1 MVQFENDILG
11 LAKLQVVVVD
21 FRSFTSLKSYYD
33 LKQFINK
40 QSNDL
45 QTSLLLYS
53 NGSPNKN
60 KRQKLGSIADTIS
73 DSNSAIELCNKLIHS
88 KESSDNQVLGLKL
101 LTFYLEL
108 YTFENQK
115 NNQLNQ
121 IVWIPLLVK
130 TQHLTLSYQ
139 PLTTHSLT
147 KMW

>member
-1 MVQFENDILG
+1 MGQ
-11 LAKLQVVVVD
+11 
-21 FRSFTSLKSYYD
+21 
-33 LKQFINK
+33 
-40 QSNDL
+40 
-45 QTSLLLYS
+45 
-53 NGSPNKN
+53 P
-60 KRQKLGSIADTIS
+60 KRQKLAQLQIPSVIRIV
-73 DSNSAIELCNKLIHS
+73 AIELYNKLIHS

-101 LTFYLEL
+101 LTFTLEL

-147 KMW
+147 KCGNEEYFDYFTIIQ

>member
-11 LAKLQVVVVD
+11 LAKLQAVVVD
-21 FRSFTSLKSYYD
+21 FRVSRLLKSYYD

-40 QSNDL
+40 QSNDP

-108 YTFENQK
+108 YTLKNQRTI
-115 NNQLNQ
+115 N
-121 IVWIPLLVK
+121 
-130 TQHLTLSYQ
+130 
-139 PLTTHSLT
+139 
-147 KMW
+147 